1 MQNARSSLCRKNQ
14 TIFMKKL
21 GSILLNAKKWIY
33 ECGKQIP
40 MYNKHDVQG
49 ADFIIVEM
57 DFINVEKQIRSF
69 WNSKKKRHSNLAF
82 WLEKNGFTRCFMRK

>member
-14 TIFMKKL
+14 TIFMKKQ
-21 GSILLNAKKWIY
+21 GSILLNAKKRLY
-33 ECGKQIP
+33 ECGKQIR

-49 ADFIIVEM
+49 ADFIIVEI

-69 WNSKKKRHSNLAF
+69 
-82 WLEKNGFTRCFMRK
+82 